1 MKKAFVTVGVLVGAI
16 LLSSAPLAEPPA
28 PRVQAP
34 SLAADG
40 AWTPGESP
48 FTVEEIVRDGD
59 RALLRV
65 RNRTP
70 FMVIMHI
77 GGVRVGWMRPYR
89 TGLLRGLVPG
99 YHKLYAHS
107 RFGSMSWGPREIW
120 VPGTWN
126 LLY

>member
-1 MKKAFVTVGVLVGAI
+1 MKKI
-16 LLSSAPLAEPPA
+16 LLLAGA
-28 PRVQAP
+28 AALV
-34 SLAADG
+34 LAASATFVGLQEQQAAADTGTQMEG
-40 AWTPGESP
+40 AP
-48 FTVEEIVRDGD
+48 FTIEEIVRDGD

-89 TGLLRGLVPG
+89 TGLLRGLAPG

>member
-1 MKKAFVTVGVLVGAI
+1 MKKI
-16 LLSSAPLAEPPA
+16 LLLAGAATFVGLQEQ
-28 PRVQAP
+28 QA
-34 SLAADG
+34 AADTGTQMEG
-40 AWTPGESP
+40 AP
-48 FTVEEIVRDGD
+48 FTIEEIVRDGD

-89 TGLLRGLVPG
+89 TGLLRGLAPG
-99 YHKLYAHS
+99 YHKLHAHS

>member
-1 MKKAFVTVGVLVGAI
+1 MRRRALALVTVLMLALVAAP
-16 LLSSAPLAEPPA
+16 LSSAPGLAPA
-28 PRVQAP
+28 PQQE
-34 SLAADG
+34 LL
-40 AWTPGESP
+40 ESP
-48 FTVEEIVRDGD
+48 ITVEEVVRDGD
-59 RALLRV
+59 RALLKV

-77 GGVRVGWMRPYR
+77 AGVRVGWMRPYR
-89 TGLLRGLVPG
+89 TGIIRGLMPG

-126 LLY
+126 LTY

>member
-1 MKKAFVTVGVLVGAI
+1 MRRPVHVLALLAFLSLALVAAP
-16 LLSSAPLAEPPA
+16 LSSAPAPWAPPHD
-28 PRVQAP
+28 R
-34 SLAADG
+34 
-40 AWTPGESP
+40 SP
-48 FTVEEIVRDGD
+48 ITVEEIVRDGD

-77 GGVRVGWMRPYR
+77 AGVRVGWMRPYR
-89 TGLLRGLVPG
+89 TGLIRGLVPG

-107 RFGSMSWGPREIW
+107 RFGSMSWGPSEIW

-126 LLY
+126 LVY